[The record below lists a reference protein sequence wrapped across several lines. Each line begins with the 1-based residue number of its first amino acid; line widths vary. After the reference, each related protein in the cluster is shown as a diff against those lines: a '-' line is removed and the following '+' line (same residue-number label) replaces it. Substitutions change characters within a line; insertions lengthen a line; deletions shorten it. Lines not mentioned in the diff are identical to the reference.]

1 MTFKGPSVLYL
12 YRKQCC
18 DIVKNRTKLVFVV
31 ILTALI
37 LVAAGCIGNNEGTE
51 DTKQATIGY
60 VLWDGE
66 IASTNVMKQVLEQA
80 GYEVEIISVDAG
92 PLYQGLARGQF
103 DFTTSAWL
111 PHTHGHYME
120 QYGDDFVEVSTN
132 LEGCQIGLVVPE
144 YVTIDSIEEMNEVRD
159 QFNGQITGIEP
170 GAGIM
175 TATENAIEAYD
186 LEYELVAS
194 SSAGMAAELRT
205 AISNGDWIVVTGWSP
220 HWKFDRWDLKYLEDP
235 EMVYGDEEYVAT
247 LARAGL
253 QEDKPELYG
262 IISRFYWTQE
272 DIQSVMMDIEE
283 GMSPEAAAAKW
294 VENNPDKVNE
304 WIGA

>member
-1 MTFKGPSVLYL
+1 MNNKTK
-12 YRKQCC
+12 
-18 DIVKNRTKLVFVV
+18 IVSIVV
-31 ILTALI
+31 LTAMI
-37 LVAAGCIGNNEGTE
+37 LMAAGCVGNEEPLDN
-51 DTKQATIGY
+51 TKQATIGY

-66 IASTNVMKQVLEQA
+66 IASTNVMKLVLEQA

-92 PLYQGLARGQF
+92 PLYQGLANGQF

-132 LEGCQIGLVVPE
+132 LEGCKIGLVVPE
-144 YVTIDSIEEMNEVRD
+144 YVTIDSIEEMNDVRD
-159 QFNGQITGIEP
+159 EFNGRITGIEP

-175 TATENAIEAYD
+175 TATENAIEVYD
-186 LEYELVAS
+186 LEYELVSS
-194 SSAGMAAELRT
+194 SSAGMATELRT
-205 AISNGDWIVVTGWSP
+205 AIANGDWIAVTGWSP
-220 HWKFDRWDLKYLEDP
+220 HWKFERWDLKYLEDP
-235 EMVYGDEEYVAT
+235 EMVYGGEEYVAT

-253 QEDKPELYG
+253 QEDKPELYD

-272 DIQSVMMDIEE
+272 DIQSVMVDLES
-283 GMSPEAAAAKW
+283 GMSEEEAAQKW
-294 VENNPDKVNE
+294 VDNNPDKVNE